1 MADKCTGSDTH
12 TVGSFK
18 KLIKLM
24 WPTYID
30 WRCSILLCGVD

>member
-18 KLIKLM
+18 KLNKADVANIYRLA
-24 WPTYID
+24 
-30 WRCSILLCGVD
+30 L